1 MINYLPSINSWKWQS
16 QDSKIFAK
24 LSTYVQPQF
33 HIPLGSEH
41 LSFPLSK
48 QASPW
53 GSLGSG
59 HQPSRIFFLSS
70 TLHSLLTLSFHP
82 KNILKILAPLKKK
95 LFPITKWLSSSLS
108 ISHLSSL
115 SMLLGKGPQ
124 TTVPT
129 ASPPTHCSV
138 KVVWLLALCPL
149 RLLWLWSPWPFISKW
164 SDSTGCT

>member
-82 KNILKILAPLKKK
+82 KNILKILAPLKKN
-95 LFPITKWLSSSLS
+95 SSLLPS
-108 ISHLSSL
+108 GSPALCQSL
-115 SMLLGKGPQ
+115 TSLHSVCFLEKGPK
-124 TTVPT
+124 PL
-129 ASPPTHCSV
+129 SPLP
-138 KVVWLLALCPL
+138 LLPPIAQ
-149 RLLWLWSPWPFISKW
+149 
-164 SDSTGCT
+164 